1 MLFRK
6 DEFDNVSADRPGR
19 SLAVRVGRQPLG
31 ARIGMALVALL
42 LTAGIAFWLFG
53 GGQPAAQAMP
63 PVEVTVATPLQRTI
77 IEFDEFTGRFEPS
90 QTVEVRPRVSGQ
102 LSAVHFRDGDYVRQ
116 GQLLFTIDR
125 RPFQAALAEAQAR
138 ATAARAGSRLAAVQL
153 SRAQRLLP
161 KGFVSRDN
169 YDIRQE
175 ADHAARADIAAAD
188 AVVRQRALDLEFT
201 QVRAP
206 VSGRISD
213 RRADPGTLL
222 AGGNGGDATLLT
234 TINAV
239 DPIYFTFDVSEA
251 LLLKAQR
258 ERGAGAGAPQ
268 TVEIRLQDEPDYRW
282 HGTVDFTDNGI
293 ERNSGTIRVR
303 AIVANADGFL
313 VPGIFGSM
321 RLASR
326 RPVNVLL
333 VPDSAVITDQAGKA
347 VMTIGKDGKAVPVP
361 VSVGPVIDGLRVIRG
376 GLAPDSKVVIRGHQR
391 MFPGV
396 PIKPKLSRIDPEPA
410 KGRSPAAAPPPASSA
425 TFTSSQA
432 R

>member
-1 MLFRK
+1 MLLRKNEFR
-6 DEFDNVSADRPGR
+6 DSSSTGLRSRVMEIRRPAAIR
-19 SLAVRVGRQPLG
+19 AVV
-31 ARIGMALVALL
+31 ILL
-42 LTAGIAFWLFG
+42 SVFGLIAIAYWLFAG
-53 GGQPAAQAMP
+53 GKQATAAMP

-77 IEFDEFTGRFEPS
+77 IEYDEFTGRFEPS
-90 QTVEVRPRVSGQ
+90 RTVEIRPRVSGQ
-102 LSAVHFRDGDYVRQ
+102 LRAVHFRDGDFVRQ
-116 GQLLFTIDR
+116 GQLLFTLDP

-138 ATAARAGSRLAAVQL
+138 RAAARAGSRLAAVQL
-153 SRAQRLLP
+153 TRAQRLLP

-188 AVVRQRALDLEFT
+188 AIIRQRALDLEFT

-222 AGGNGGDATLLT
+222 AGGNGADATLLT

-258 ERGAGAGAPQ
+258 ERAAGAGAPQ
-268 TVEIRLQDEPDYRW
+268 SVEIRLQDEPDYRW

-293 ERNSGTIRVR
+293 ERNSGTIRAR
-303 AIVANADGFL
+303 ALVANPDGFL

-321 RLASR
+321 RLSSR

-347 VMTIGKDGKAVPVP
+347 VMTLGKNGQAMPVP
-361 VSVGPVIDGLRVIRG
+361 VTVGPVIDGLRVIRG
-376 GLAPDSKVVIRGHQR
+376 GLAPDSRVVIRGHQR

-396 PIKPKLSRIDPEPA
+396 PIKPKLSRILPEPA
-410 KGRSPAAAPPPASSA
+410 KSRSPAASPPPASSA
-425 TFTSSQA
+425 AFASSGVA

>member
-1 MLFRK
+1 MFFRK
-6 DEFDNVSADRPGR
+6 DEFDNASVEGR
-19 SLAVRVGRQPLG
+19 SLIVSVQRRPLA
-31 ARIGMALVALL
+31 ARIGMALIGLL
-42 LTAGIAFWLFG
+42 LLAGIAYWLFG
-53 GGQPAAQAMP
+53 GGKPAAQAMP
-63 PVEVTVATPLQRTI
+63 PAQVAVALPLQRSI
-77 IEFDEFTGRFEPS
+77 IEYDEFTGRFEPS
-90 QTVEVRPRVSGQ
+90 RTVEIRPRVSGQ
-102 LSAVHFRDGDYVRQ
+102 LRAVHFRDGDYVRQ
-116 GQLLFTIDR
+116 GQLLFTIDP

-138 ATAARAGSRLAAVQL
+138 VAAARAASRLAAVQL

-169 YDIRQE
+169 FDIRQE
-175 ADHAARADIAAAD
+175 ASRSAQADIAAAE

-201 QVRAP
+201 RVRAP

-222 AGGNGGDATLLT
+222 AGGNGGEATLLT

-258 ERGAGAGAPQ
+258 ERAAGAGGAQ
-268 TVEIRLQDEPDYRW
+268 SLEIRLQDEPDYRW
-282 HGTVDFTDNGI
+282 RGTVDFTDNGI
-293 ERNSGTIRVR
+293 ERNSGTIRAR
-303 AIVANADGFL
+303 AVVANPDGFL

-326 RPVNVLL
+326 RPVDVLL
-333 VPDSAVITDQAGKA
+333 VPDSAVITDQAGKI
-347 VMTIGKDGKAVPVP
+347 VMTIGKNGQAVPVP
-361 VSVGPVIDGLRVIRG
+361 VTVGPVIDGLRVIRG
-376 GLAPDSKVVIRGHQR
+376 GLAPDAKVVIRGHQR

-396 PIKPKLSRIDPEPA
+396 PIQATMTRIVPEPTKA
-410 KGRSPAAAPPPASSA
+410 ASPAAAPPAASSA
-425 TFTSSQA
+425 TFAASGQA